1 MLVEQIYRCPKEI
14 NGQTHIHTV
23 RQKRGKKKKKE
34 GREGEGMGEGDR
46 VSEREPPIFEKHSNR
61 NLILRRKFENQRKGG
76 KRKEDEEEKDVKM
89 EVS

>member
-1 MLVEQIYRCPKEI
+1 
-14 NGQTHIHTV
+14 
-23 RQKRGKKKKKE
+23 
-34 GREGEGMGEGDR
+34 MGEGDR